1 MLFKDE
7 ELVLPQTLSGFVE
20 WLVEK
25 HDYQMDE
32 IIFLLGRPWRY
43 KDEYTQYLNEVELT
57 QR

>member
-32 IIFLLGRPWRY
+32 II
-43 KDEYTQYLNEVELT
+43 
-57 QR
+57 